1 MPTGLSAL
9 ALHPAKGLDAVM
21 TPVPRFVIDLVARA
35 RVGRL
40 RQRLR
45 HLGDG
50 AAAQLDVLRH
60 LLERFER
67 TDFGRQHGLTARTT
81 AEEFR
86 ARVPLRNAAEFRAWT
101 ERMAGGEENVLWPG
115 QCRLFAYSAGTV
127 ANSPRLVPVTPE
139 QLQHFRRAL
148 TDTLLLHA
156 SRVHATTVFHGRH
169 LHAGGSTRLTAAR
182 GVFAGHLDAIAGLA
196 LSGWAEKNLYAP
208 AVNLARLPE
217 GPEKTAALAAEWTG
231 RNVRLAAGSP
241 SALLELAGALEP
253 RGGLRGAW
261 PQLECLLTT
270 GAPPLLHQAELL
282 QRLGSGATLHEAYAA
297 VEGFFAAQDGEPG
310 AGLRLL
316 ADAGVYFEFL
326 PLRDLA
332 AGAAEAGSRCLSL
345 GQLAVGEDYALV
357 VTTPAGLC
365 RCLVGD
371 AVRIVSPAPPR
382 VLFLGRTEQ
391 RLDTF
396 GEGVDERD
404 LTAALLEVCARN
416 DWHAVNFHV
425 APYLERPSPRPQ
437 GSHEWWIELRP
448 GTVRT
453 PTGPLLSTELDAEL
467 GQRHRRYAGRR
478 ANGALNAPIVRLVIP
493 GTFAECARLHPPAG
507 GPGRFARCRRDRQIA
522 DQLAGIARFHQGPP
536 APSVRG

>member
-169 LHAGGSTRLTAAR
+169 LHAGGSTQLTAAR

-208 AVNLARLPE
+208 AVDLARLPE

-332 AGAAEAGSRCLSL
+332 AGAAEAGSRPPPASA
-345 GQLAVGEDYALV
+345 AVSSATRSASSPLRRRGCFSSAAPSNGS
-357 VTTPAGLC
+357 TP
-365 RCLVGD
+365 
-371 AVRIVSPAPPR
+371 S
-382 VLFLGRTEQ
+382 
-391 RLDTF
+391 
-396 GEGVDERD
+396 
-404 LTAALLEVCARN
+404 ARA
-416 DWHAVNFHV
+416 WMSAT
-425 APYLERPSPRPQ
+425 SPRPCSKSARATTGMRSTFTSRPTLSDRRRARRAATNG
-437 GSHEWWIELRP
+437 GSSCVRARCAPRPDRCCPPNSTPSSANGTAATRDGGPTARSMRRSCASSSRGRLRN
-448 GTVRT
+448 VRGCIRRPADRAGSPAAAAT
-453 PTGPLLSTELDAEL
+453 GKSPTSSPASPASTRA
-467 GQRHRRYAGRR
+467 RRLPRSADECKKGRPAGRPR
-478 ANGALNAPIVRLVIP
+478 
-493 GTFAECARLHPPAG
+493 
-507 GPGRFARCRRDRQIA
+507 
-522 DQLAGIARFHQGPP
+522 
-536 APSVRG
+536 